1 MPSPGQYAAGERLSP
16 RKLPLVLFLLSFA
29 TVLFTIVLFRLLTF
43 FIMPSLFFDLLFI
56 GFPLG
61 ALAGAYFFHI
71 SKQSFLRTLWILQGT
86 MVFSIFAMLACK
98 HFDYLRAH
106 LFDVELQQLFFQM
119 LVFTSFFIP
128 FFIAYGLSEYIG
140 YQIGRRHLRGRMPV
154 VYAIY
159 LFGAAAAYLV
169 AEFLF
174 PLLGAARLLGIPF
187 LLVAVSM
194 LLLYPPVRV
203 SRLLLVQQF
212 SIAVLLFVPQLEAG
226 FMQLYKGTSMQS
238 THAYASQ
245 GYETIHQEWGT
256 YGFVEVMQEAGMERY
271 IGFYNDIIQ
280 WRYAPGNGYFGHN
293 IGMLPL
299 EWAPPGGRIAI
310 IGAGG
315 GRQVQ
320 YARKSGH
327 DFEQIMA
334 IEIEPAVI
342 EAVQGTLAERFD
354 HVYQDPHVEL
364 VNHEARSYMED
375 FEERFDLI
383 YLPSVGGYP
392 QMMLEPGNMI
402 RTIEAYKTLSNHL
415 TEQGVLAIWYPS
427 VLDPRAILTEQYMHT
442 LESPEIGLQ
451 VRVYKSRGE
460 FLIMAARQA
469 DSLPAL
475 GKVQEFYIQ
484 PAVASL
490 GEAIAPFFVAMP
502 VELGKTWER
511 STFRPIS
518 DDQPFL
524 AGNMQNIFSMQQVGK
539 LFALVTALM
548 IGFALL
554 LLLLVRKKGSPG
566 IPGKSFSQVV
576 LVSLFV
582 GANFLVIEHYL
593 ILALFKKLYVY
604 RDALVLGAI
613 SFLIISGLGSTF
625 ITPRLRPVFQFAGG
639 LFILL
644 LLIFHEN
651 LSPWESL
658 ALLAPVAFVTG
669 SFFPALFEAAAENP
683 LGVFAADSIG
693 AAIGSMASFFI
704 PIVFGFSW
712 FFAFATVM
720 FWATSIATFLFF
732 RNQGTISAQ
741 IPPS

>member
-1 MPSPGQYAAGERLSP
+1 MPSPEQSAAGEQLSP

-71 SKQSFLRTLWILQGT
+71 SKKSFQQTLWILQGT
-86 MVFSIFAMLACK
+86 MVFSVFAILACK

-106 LFDVELQQLFFQM
+106 LFDVELQRLFVQM
-119 LVFTSFFIP
+119 LVFTSFFMP

-174 PLLGAARLLGIPF
+174 PLLGAARLLGVPF

-194 LLLYPPVRV
+194 LLLDPPVRV

-212 SIAVLLFVPQLEAG
+212 VIAVLLFMPQLEGG
-226 FMQLYKGTSMQS
+226 FLQLYKGTSMQS

-245 GYETIHQEWGT
+245 GYETIHQQWGT
-256 YGFVEVMQEAGMERY
+256 YGLVEVMQETGMERY

-280 WRYAPGNGYFGHN
+280 WRYAPGNGYFAHN

-327 DFEQIMA
+327 DFEKIMA

-354 HVYQDPHVEL
+354 HVYQDRRVEL
-364 VNHEARSYMED
+364 VNHEARSHMENFD
-375 FEERFDLI
+375 ERFDLI

-402 RTIEAYKTLSNHL
+402 RTIEAYKTLANHL
-415 TEQGVLAIWYPS
+415 REQGVLAIWYPS
-427 VLDPRAILTEQYMHT
+427 VLDPRTILTEQYMHT
-442 LESPEIGLQ
+442 LASPEIGLQ
-451 VRVYKSRGE
+451 VRVYRNRGE
-460 FLIMAARQA
+460 FLIMAARRA

-475 GKVQEFYIQ
+475 GEVQEFYLE
-484 PAVASL
+484 PAVKSL
-490 GEAIAPFFVAMP
+490 GATLAPFFVDMP

-511 STFRPIS
+511 SSFRPIS

-524 AGNMQNIFSMQQVGK
+524 AGNVQHIFSMQQVGK
-539 LFALVTALM
+539 LFLLVAGLM
-548 IGFALL
+548 TGFALL
-554 LLLLVRKKGSPG
+554 LLLLVRKKGSSG
-566 IPGKSFSQVV
+566 VPGKSFLQVV

-613 SFLIISGLGSTF
+613 SFLIISGLGSSL

-720 FWATSIATFLFF
+720 FWATAIATFLFF
-732 RNQGTISAQ
+732 RNQGTIPAQ
-741 IPPS
+741 VPAA